1 FGSSRPR
8 PRRRPRPVPAR
19 VGPRSAAVPSR
30 PVSPICRTS
39 IPASSRRRCRSSSA
53 ASEPRPAGA
62 PRRRLPTRVTAPRP
76 PPPGTLTD
84 IPFCSGQVG
93 RRPVPLSWYVS
104 SINLAVGGLGP
115 REAWHGL
122 EAWRGREAGPCRE
135 AWRGREAEPCR
146 DGVGLTEPCATGHR
160 RGRSRRPLL
169 HITSHST
176 AVPVLLRPSR
186 VPPTVTVMG
195 LRPEDLERGAVYGR
209 QWLLENGMHPRHLSS
224 PGMTRVLPTC
234 YTRSEH
240 PADLR
245 RVVLA
250 AQELLGV
257 PSAACGA
264 TAAELFGMRLPR
276 RATRA

>member
-1 FGSSRPR
+1 
-8 PRRRPRPVPAR
+8 
-19 VGPRSAAVPSR
+19 
-30 PVSPICRTS
+30 
-39 IPASSRRRCRSSSA
+39 
-53 ASEPRPAGA
+53 
-62 PRRRLPTRVTAPRP
+62 
-76 PPPGTLTD
+76 
-84 IPFCSGQVG
+84 
-93 RRPVPLSWYVS
+93 
-104 SINLAVGGLGP
+104 
-115 REAWHGL
+115 
-122 EAWRGREAGPCRE
+122 
-135 AWRGREAEPCR
+135 
-146 DGVGLTEPCATGHR
+146 

-195 LRPEDLERGAVYGR
+195 LRPEDLERGAVYR
-209 QWLLENGMHPRHLSS
+209 RHWLLENGMHPRHLSS

-276 RATRA
+276 RTTRAGGAAIHLEVERGSAPRRTALLVVHRRAAHRPAADRRPTHSPGARRRRRLAGRGPLRDCAADPAPRGAAAGGARTRPWGSSSPRSRGASPGAGVVATGDPYAPHAEGP